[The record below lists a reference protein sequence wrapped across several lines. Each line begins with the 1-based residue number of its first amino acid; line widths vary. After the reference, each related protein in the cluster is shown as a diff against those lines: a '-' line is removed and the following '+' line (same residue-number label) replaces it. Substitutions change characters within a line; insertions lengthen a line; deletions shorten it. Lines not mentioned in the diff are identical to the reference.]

1 MPQTRSSGGHS
12 RSGFVRSA
20 SLMGS
25 LTMVSRVL
33 GYVRDSMNAALFG
46 AGWVADAYFVA
57 FRIPNL
63 LRDLVGEGALSA
75 ALVPTLSKT
84 LAKKGGGEANR
95 LSSAMLTIV
104 AVGGLVFI
112 AAGIILAPAVVS
124 VLAPGFRADPG
135 KFALT
140 VSLTRWLL
148 PFIVFISLAAV
159 VMGFL
164 NAHQR
169 FGPPAFAPV
178 ALNICIILS
187 AVAIVP
193 FFGDKPET
201 QIYGWTIGVLL
212 GGLAQWLVQMPA
224 VRGLGF
230 RYEPRLRNP
239 GVGEVGRLMAPALAG
254 YSVAQV
260 HLLVNTILASLLGS
274 GSVAYLYYGNRLM
287 QLPLGVFGVAL
298 STVALPLVSR
308 AFASGRPAH
317 ASRPLNH
324 ALALAS
330 FTVLPASAGLIAL
343 AGPINGLLF
352 RYGRFDSADAAVTAS
367 VSIAYAIGIIGHALI
382 RVLTPA
388 FYAAGKPSIPVR
400 VMIVSVAA
408 NALLSV
414 VLMTRLGVV
423 GLPLATSLV
432 ALVSAGWLGWKLAP
446 LVPGLGGRIMASSII
461 RSLVASV
468 LMGGVVW
475 VLAGRADE
483 WLAVSGYGG
492 KMAEAII
499 TGGGMVAGFGLFVLL
514 AWVLKI
520 PELGDFIGM
529 IKRRV
534 VKR

>member
-1 MPQTRSSGGHS
+1 
-12 RSGFVRSA
+12 
-20 SLMGS
+20 MGS
-25 LTMVSRVL
+25 FTLVSRVL
-33 GYVRDSMNAALFG
+33 GYVRDSLNAALFG

-84 LAKKGGGEANR
+84 LAKKGEAEANR
-95 LSSAMLTIV
+95 LSSAMFTIV
-104 AVGGLVFI
+104 ALGGLVFI
-112 AAGIILAPAVVS
+112 VLGIMLAPAVVS
-124 VLAPGFRADPG
+124 ILAPGFRSSPD

-148 PFIVFISLAAV
+148 PFIVFISMAAV
-159 VMGFL
+159 IMGQL
-164 NAHQR
+164 NARQR

-193 FFGDKPET
+193 FFGKTPQT
-201 QIYGWTIGVLL
+201 QVYGWTIGVLL
-212 GGLAQWLVQMPA
+212 GGLAQWLVQIPA
-224 VRGLGF
+224 ARGLGF
-230 RYEPRLRNP
+230 RYEPRLRHP

-254 YSVAQV
+254 YSVAQI
-260 HLLVNTILASLLGS
+260 HLLVNTILASLLAE
-274 GSVAYLYYGNRLM
+274 GSVACLYYGNRLM

-308 AFASGRPAH
+308 AFAEGRPAR
-317 ASRPLNH
+317 ASKPLNH
-324 ALALAS
+324 ALALTT

-352 RYGRFDSADAAVTAS
+352 RFGRFDSHAVDMTAA
-367 VSIAYAIGIIGHALI
+367 VSIAYAVGIVGHALT

-400 VMIVSVAA
+400 VAMVSVVA

-414 VLMTRLGVV
+414 TLMTRMGVV
-423 GLPLATSLV
+423 GLPLSTSLV
-432 ALVSAGWLGWKLAP
+432 ALVSAGWLGWKLHP
-446 LVPGLGGRIMASSII
+446 HIPGLGGRAMFSSVG
-461 RSLVASV
+461 RSLLASV
-468 LMGGVVW
+468 IMGVVVW
-475 VLAGRADE
+475 VVAVRAGV
-483 WLAVSGYGG
+483 WLDANGFMG
-492 KMAEAII
+492 KVNEALV
-499 TGGGMVAGFGLFVLL
+499 TGGGLVAGFGLFVLL
-514 AWVLKI
+514 AWILKI
-520 PELGDFIGM
+520 PELHDFLDI
-529 IKRRV
+529 IRRKV